1 MLPSAE
7 GLGGDA
13 GFKLSDY
20 KRAEGGEEQASGML
34 GGKKEVSVSD
44 KDVNAAAQEVVKHLS
59 AQSNSLEKMQLAEV
73 RPSTLNPCSMEVLAC
88 GLVREMPRHGK
99 QWVVSCSSATVEPYS
114 GGTAMHNV

>member
-1 MLPSAE
+1 MNLTVCTRASAE

-73 RPSTLNPCSMEVLAC
+73 SP
-88 GLVREMPRHGK
+88 
-99 QWVVSCSSATVEPYS
+99 
-114 GGTAMHNV
+114 

>member
-1 MLPSAE
+1 MFPSAE

-20 KRAEGGEEQASGML
+20 KRAEGGEQASGML

-59 AQSNSLEKMQLAEV
+59 AQSNSIEKMQLAEV
-73 RPSTLNPCSMEVLAC
+73 RP
-88 GLVREMPRHGK
+88 
-99 QWVVSCSSATVEPYS
+99 
-114 GGTAMHNV
+114 